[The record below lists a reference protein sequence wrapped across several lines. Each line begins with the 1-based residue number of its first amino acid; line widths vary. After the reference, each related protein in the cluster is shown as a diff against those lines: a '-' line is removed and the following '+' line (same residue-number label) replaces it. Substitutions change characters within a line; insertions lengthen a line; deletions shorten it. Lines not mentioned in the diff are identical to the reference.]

1 MTASVTLCFT
11 KKTSVPF
18 SFVSHLSLIYITIS
32 LIFEKTRRKISTT
45 ECKNSKAR
53 SRKCKIR
60 KCISLQNVPQDILQ
74 YDKHLPL
81 NKVHNEIHTTAQIC
95 TTMCTTRCTTCC
107 PIKCIKNLDFLC
119 VLVLLNRRKA
129 KFASSINCSSYQQ
142 RHSTDLINTNC
153 FIKSAT

>member
-81 NKVHNEIHTTAQIC
+81 NKVHNEIHTTEQIC
-95 TTMCTTRCTTCC
+95 TAMCTTKCTTCC
-107 PIKCIKNLDFLC
+107 PIKCFESLDFLC

-142 RHSTDLINTNC
+142 RHSDLINTNC
-153 FIKSAT
+153 LIKSAT